1 MLRQVFEALS
11 RAARSLVHPTILMV
25 MLIPMVVAGVVWLT
39 VAWAAWDAWS
49 GLVRGWV
56 IAWTPESWSARWDLA
71 WTGTVAALVAAGIVL
86 APLIIGTSL
95 LIATLFAMPVLLNH
109 VAARDYPDLEK
120 HRGGTVAGSFANAF
134 GAIAGFLIL
143 WLLILPFW
151 LLAPVAAMLSLLLS
165 AHLNQRL
172 FRYDALS
179 EHASAA
185 EMKEIFQLARGRL
198 LLLGLSTG
206 LLYFVPVVNLVAPV
220 FAALAF
226 IHLCLRELQEL
237 RRAGGGA

>member
-1 MLRQVFEALS
+1 MKAVIRALQ
-11 RAARSLVHPTILMV
+11 AALRSLVHPIILAV
-25 MLIPMVVAGVVWLT
+25 MLVPMVVAGLVWLS
-39 VAWAAWDAWS
+39 VAWLSWDAWS
-49 GLVRGWV
+49 VWVHGWV
-56 IAWTPESWSARWDLA
+56 AAWMPEAWIARWDLS
-71 WTGTVAALVAAGIVL
+71 WLGTVVALALAGILV

-95 LIATLFAMPVLLNH
+95 LIATLFAMPVLLKH
-109 VAARDYPDLEK
+109 VAARDYPALE
-120 HRGGTVAGSFANAF
+120 RRQGGTVMGSLANAVL
-134 GAIAGFLIL
+134 AISGFLLL

-151 LLAPVAAMLSLLLS
+151 LLAPVAVVLSLLLS

-179 EHASAA
+179 EHASAE
-185 EMKEIFQLARGRL
+185 EMRELFGRARGRL
-198 LLLGLSTG
+198 VLLGLATG

-237 RRAGGGA
+237 RRADGEA